1 MSTYSA
7 ALFYFFL
14 HYITRSP
21 HIIKNTEIEKE
32 LISGDLVKYNVKK
45 LAAAGYKDSV
55 HYWPL
60 KKKQEKE
67 ERIAANSWDFVF
79 VCTYVLPHIN
89 LDGQEPVFYDSIQIS
104 MCGS

>member
-67 ERIAANSWDFVF
+67 ERIAANS
-79 VCTYVLPHIN
+79 
-89 LDGQEPVFYDSIQIS
+89 
-104 MCGS
+104 